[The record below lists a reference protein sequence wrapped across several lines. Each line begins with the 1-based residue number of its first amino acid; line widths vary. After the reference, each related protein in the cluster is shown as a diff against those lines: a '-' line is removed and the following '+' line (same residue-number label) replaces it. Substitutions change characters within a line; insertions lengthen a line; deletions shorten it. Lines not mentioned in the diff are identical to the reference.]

1 MKLKPVTMAPGSS
14 QAGRLPANMLL
25 KVLQQNTIISTY
37 LIRMLQENYADVSN
51 KKRVTE
57 TPGIAASAL

>member
-1 MKLKPVTMAPGSS
+1 MKLKPVPMAAGSS
-14 QAGRLPANMLL
+14 QPGRLPANMLL

-37 LIRMLQENYADVSN
+37 LIRMLQENYADASN
-51 KKRVTE
+51 KKMGTK